1 MSSIYLKRYSA
12 YVHTYQEYPM
22 TEPIVLCPDDAADSR
37 VVFYQSSAECFLE
50 EQGLTEDGWI
60 TLEHVTLRIE
70 EAVKLIPLLTE
81 FIANRPNQVHN
92 NIRWCVREGVVLLN
106 GVETYALPTSGVDMR
121 VAGELVSK
129 LLTTARSLN
138 LFIGIPKLSD
148 VEAEL
153 WIAARI
159 NDIAEACEF

>member
-1 MSSIYLKRYSA
+1 MSDYTVLWTSKDGLRRTVYDTVCGL
-12 YVHTYQEYPM
+12 YVQVTAQTYDLEDKQW
-22 TEPIVLCPDDAADSR
+22 CDDWDP
-37 VVFYQSSAECFLE
+37 LE
-50 EQGLTEDGWI
+50 LDHLT
-60 TLEHVTLRIE
+60 
-70 EAVKLIPLLTE
+70 AKLLGDKLTE
-81 FIANRPNQVHN
+81 FIANRPHQVHN
-92 NIRWCVREGVVLLN
+92 GIEWHVRDGVVLLN

-138 LFIGIPKLSD
+138 LFIGIPELSD

>member
-1 MSSIYLKRYSA
+1 
-12 YVHTYQEYPM
+12 M
-22 TEPIVLCPDDAADSR
+22 TKPIILWPDDAADIR
-37 VVFYQSSAECFLE
+37 VVFCQSPTECFIE
-50 EQGLTEDGWI
+50 EQGLAADGWT

-70 EAVKLIPLLTE
+70 EAAKLVPLLAE
-81 FIANRPNQVHN
+81 FIASRPNQVHN
-92 NIRWCVREGVVLLN
+92 GIEWRVRDGVVLLN

-153 WIAARI
+153 WIATRI
-159 NDIAEACEF
+159 DTIAEASEF

>member
-1 MSSIYLKRYSA
+1 MS
-12 YVHTYQEYPM
+12 
-22 TEPIVLCPDDAADSR
+22 EPIVLWTNDEADLRTTFS
-37 VVFYQSSAECFLE
+37 
-50 EQGLTEDGWI
+50 QGSIACSLRSQDLTEAGWVI
-60 TLEHVTLRIE
+60 TDHTILGYAAT
-70 EAVKLIPLLTE
+70 AKLIPLLTE
-81 FIANRPNQVHN
+81 FLANRPNQVHN
-92 NIRWCVREGVVLLN
+92 GIEWHVRDGVVLLN

-138 LFIGIPKLSD
+138 LFNGIPELSD

-159 NDIAEACEF
+159 DSIAEACEF

>member
-1 MSSIYLKRYSA
+1 
-12 YVHTYQEYPM
+12 M
-22 TEPIVLCPDDAADSR
+22 TEPIVLTTGVESDYR
-37 VVFYQSSAECFLE
+37 VTFS
-50 EQGLTEDGWI
+50 QGSIACSLRSQDLTEAGWVI
-60 TLEHVTLRIE
+60 TDHTLLNRA
-70 EAVKLIPLLTE
+70 EAAKLIPLLTE

-92 NIRWCVREGVVLLN
+92 GIEWCVRDGVVLLN

-129 LLTTARSLN
+129 LLTIARSLN

-159 NDIAEACEF
+159 DAIAEASEF

>member
-1 MSSIYLKRYSA
+1 
-12 YVHTYQEYPM
+12 M
-22 TEPIVLCPDDAADSR
+22 TS
-37 VVFYQSSAECFLE
+37 
-50 EQGLTEDGWI
+50 
-60 TLEHVTLRIE
+60 EHVILRT
-70 EAVKLIPLLTE
+70 EAVFKLNPLLTE

-92 NIRWCVREGVVLLN
+92 GIEWCVRDGVVLLN

-129 LLTTARSLN
+129 LLTIARSLN

-159 NDIAEACEF
+159 DAIAEASEF

>member
-1 MSSIYLKRYSA
+1 
-12 YVHTYQEYPM
+12 M
-22 TEPIVLCPDDAADSR
+22 TEPIVLWTNDEADLRTTFSHGSVACSLR
-37 VVFYQSSAECFLE
+37 SQD
-50 EQGLTEDGWI
+50 LTEDGW
-60 TLEHVTLRIE
+60 VTTQCVILNR
-70 EAVKLIPLLTE
+70 ADTAKLIPLMTE
-81 FIANRPNQVHN
+81 FVANRPNQVHN
-92 NIRWCVREGVVLLN
+92 GIEWHVRDGVVLLN

-159 NDIAEACEF
+159 DSIAEASEF